1 MSQYDEDPWR
11 TPSLDE
17 LGRRFAELEAR
28 PPKRVSRPR
37 WLAAWSSAAATLG
50 VAVAAVLF
58 ATTRSADASSP
69 VNRAPAAAVKA
80 GTVAYNSTTTV
91 TVDGHPTTTLIG
103 RGSINFRA
111 GSYRAIVQNTR
122 EVESVERIRVGTTLY
137 TGVAASAAGPSGW
150 VAIPLGHQGILS
162 DPDVPGSGAL
172 TDPPAVLRAMSLT
185 RAHAR
190 ADGEATINGTK
201 ASGFSTTVPLSAFF
215 ADTAVPAAVGR
226 SRVGLTVWV
235 GPKDRPM
242 RIREQVKS
250 LTGSAV
256 LMTIWTFDHFG
267 VPVQITAP
275 TDRIARA
282 GAGSAG
288 PDPLARDL
296 ISRFLAHATE
306 PHN

>member
-1 MSQYDEDPWR
+1 MSQYDADPWQ

-17 LGRRFAELEAR
+17 LGSRFAELEAR
-28 PPKRVSRPR
+28 PPRRVSRPR
-37 WLAAWSSAAATLG
+37 LLAAWSSAAATLG
-50 VAVAAVLF
+50 VAVTAVLF

-80 GTVAYNSTTTV
+80 GTFAYNSTTTV
-91 TVDGHPTTTLIG
+91 AVDGRRTTKLIG
-103 RGSINFRA
+103 RGSIDFRA
-111 GSYRAIVQNTR
+111 GSYRAVVRNTS
-122 EVESVERIRVGTTLY
+122 EVESVDRIRIGATLY
-137 TGVAASAAGPSGW
+137 TGVATSPTGPSGW

-190 ADGEATINGTK
+190 ADGAATINGTK

-226 SRVGLTVWV
+226 SRVGLTDWI
-235 GPKDRPM
+235 GPQDRPL
-242 RIREQVKS
+242 RIREEVKS
-250 LTGSAV
+250 LTGTAV
-256 LMTIWTFDHFG
+256 LTTIWTFGQFG
-267 VPVQITAP
+267 APVQITAP
-275 TDRIARA
+275 TDKIAQA
-282 GAGSAG
+282 GPGAAG

-296 ISRFLAHATE
+296 ISRFLARATE